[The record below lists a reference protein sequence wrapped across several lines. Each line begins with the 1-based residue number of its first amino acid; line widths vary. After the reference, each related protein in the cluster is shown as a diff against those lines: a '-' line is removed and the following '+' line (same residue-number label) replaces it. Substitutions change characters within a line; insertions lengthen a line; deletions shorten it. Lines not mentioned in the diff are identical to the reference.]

1 LTYAEIEDG
10 VDDAKLEREVALR
23 NPEVE
28 ALDIQ
33 IADTKPLC
41 LRSLRLRI
49 VTDTHMGHGI

>member
-10 VDDAKLEREVALR
+10 VDDAKLEREVAL
-23 NPEVE
+23 
-28 ALDIQ
+28 DIQ

-49 VTDTHMGHGI
+49 ITDTHMGHGI